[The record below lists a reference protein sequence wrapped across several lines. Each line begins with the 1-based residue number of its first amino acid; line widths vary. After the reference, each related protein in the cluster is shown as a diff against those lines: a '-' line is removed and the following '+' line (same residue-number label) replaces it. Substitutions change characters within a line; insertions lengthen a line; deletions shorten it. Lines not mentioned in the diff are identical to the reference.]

1 MIDDLKKAIEKIE
14 SLSEE
19 DQRYLADLILDE
31 ITWSQT
37 FTKTADK
44 LSNLANE
51 ALEDYRN
58 GKTKPLDI

>member
-14 SLSEE
+14 SLSEA
-19 DQRYLADLILDE
+19 DQRHLADLILDE

-37 FTKTADK
+37 FTKTSAK
-44 LSNLANE
+44 LSNLASE
-51 ALEDYRN
+51 ALEDYRT